1 MTALTQNTG
10 ATETTDRDSAGDP
23 QPVAGSASR
32 SSGQRVTIAIDALLL
47 LASLAYIAD
56 PEDPAVDSTSFVVTS
71 LGWTVVAACYAG
83 IRVSRVRRARRG
95 DERWPQRLAGR
106 RTSYLITL
114 STALILFGAG
124 LNIATAEGPEGTVA
138 VVKGLSVVMVLL
150 AWAILH
156 LSYAERY
163 ARLYLDGGDV
173 PMSFPE
179 TPAPTLLEFVYF
191 SFAIGT
197 TFATSDVE
205 IRTTRARGIVL
216 SHGLLA
222 FVYNT
227 AIISMVVGLLTGN
240 SS

>member
-1 MTALTQNTG
+1 VNEQIT
-10 ATETTDRDSAGDP
+10 
-23 QPVAGSASR
+23 PVATAEPDVAEHPSDSR
-32 SSGQRVTIAIDALLL
+32 AQQVSPGRWVTRVVEVLLL
-47 LASLAYIAD
+47 LASLAAILN
-56 PEDPAVDSTSFVVTS
+56 PEDPAVDDSAYVLPS
-71 LGWTVVAACYAG
+71 VAWILVALCYIG

-95 DERWPQRLAGR
+95 DQRWPERLAGR

-114 STALILFGAG
+114 ATAVTLLSAG
-124 LNIATAEGPEGTVA
+124 LDIATVEGSDEVQDVIRSVG
-138 VVKGLSVVMVLL
+138 VVMVLL

-163 ARLYLDGGDV
+163 AQLYLNADESLF
-173 PMSFPE
+173 SFPE

-191 SFAIGT
+191 SFTVGT

-205 IRTTRARGIVL
+205 VRSTRTRGIVL
-216 SHGLLA
+216 CHGLLA

-240 SS
+240 

>member
-1 MTALTQNTG
+1 VNENIT
-10 ATETTDRDSAGDP
+10 ATETAEPEATEHR
-23 QPVAGSASR
+23 PVSQSPGLSPGR
-32 SSGQRVTIAIDALLL
+32 WVTNAVDILLL
-47 LASLAYIAD
+47 LASLVLIVD
-56 PEDPAVDSTSFVVTS
+56 PQDPAVDSSNFILMS
-71 LGWTVVAACYAG
+71 LVWVLLALCYIG

-114 STALILFGAG
+114 STAITLLGAG
-124 LNIATAEGPEGTVA
+124 VNIATTDGSADAADSIKA
-138 VVKGLSVVMVLL
+138 VSVVLVLL
-150 AWAILH
+150 AWTILH

-163 ARLYLDGGDV
+163 AQLYLNADDA
-173 PMSFPE
+173 PLSFPE

-191 SFAIGT
+191 SFAVGT

-205 IRTTRARGIVL
+205 VQNARARGIVL
-216 SHGLLA
+216 CHGLLA

-240 SS
+240 

>member
-1 MTALTQNTG
+1 MNKQITPVVTAEPDAAELPS
-10 ATETTDRDSAGDP
+10 D
-23 QPVAGSASR
+23 SR
-32 SSGQRVTIAIDALLL
+32 SQQVSPGRWVTRVVDVLLL
-47 LASLAYIAD
+47 LASLGTILN
-56 PEDPAVDSTSFVVTS
+56 PEDPAVDDTGYVLTS
-71 LGWTVVAACYAG
+71 AAWILFALCYIG

-95 DERWPQRLAGR
+95 DQRWPERLAGR

-114 STALILFGAG
+114 ATAVTLLSAG
-124 LNIATAEGPEGTVA
+124 LDIATVEGSDEVQDVIRSFGVI
-138 VVKGLSVVMVLL
+138 MVLL

-163 ARLYLDGGDV
+163 AQLYLNADE
-173 PMSFPE
+173 PSFSFPE

-191 SFAIGT
+191 SFTVGT

-205 IRTTRARGIVL
+205 VRSTRARGIVL
-216 SHGLLA
+216 CHGLLA

-240 SS
+240 